1 MAEPATQLID
11 AVGRLDPKTA
21 AQRLIEAQK
30 DRAGWL
36 DAFAEQLDRAR
47 HANTL
52 ERVLVVWDIN
62 QSDAARLF
70 GVSRQAISKWLS
82 QGVPPD
88 RAGAIADL
96 AAATDLLV
104 HHLKRERIPAV
115 VRRKAPAL
123 NNESLLGLLERQDA
137 QAVLAACRAMF
148 AFGEAHG

>member
-1 MAEPATQLID
+1 MAEATAELID
-11 AVGRLDPKTA
+11 AVGRLDPKLA
-21 AQRLIEAQK
+21 AKRLMEAQK

-47 HANTL
+47 HAGAL
-52 ERVLVVWDIN
+52 ERVLNVWDIN

-115 VRRKAPAL
+115 VRRAAPAL
-123 NNESLLGLLERQDA
+123 GNASLLQLLERQDA
-137 QAVLAACRAMF
+137 RAVLDACRAMF
-148 AFGEAHG
+148 AFGEAHR

>member
-1 MAEPATQLID
+1 MAEAAAQLID
-11 AVGRLDPKTA
+11 AVGQLDPKTA

-47 HANTL
+47 HADEL
-52 ERVLVVWDIN
+52 QRILSVWDLN

-70 GVSRQAISKWLS
+70 GVSRQAISKWLG

-88 RAGAIADL
+88 RAAAIADL

-104 HHLKRERIPAV
+104 RHLKRERIAAV
-115 VRRKAPAL
+115 VRRTAPAL
-123 NNESLLGLLERQDA
+123 GNRSLLGLLEQHDA
-137 QAVLAACRAMF
+137 RAVLSACRDMF
-148 AFGEAHG
+148 AFGEAHA